1 MKHPSNTL
9 IIIGNGVAG
18 ITAAL
23 EFRKHSTAPVVV
35 LSDEHPYF
43 FSRTALMYV
52 FMGHMKWEHLEPY
65 EPTFWKQQNITL
77 VQDRVL
83 QLEATTKTLHTASGK
98 SYAYGQLLMATGSE
112 PRKAPWPG
120 KEAKGVQGLY
130 HKQDLEQLEAL
141 TPNIA
146 TAVVIG
152 GGLIGVELAE
162 MLHSRGK
169 RVIFLIRE
177 QRFWDQV
184 LSKEEAQCVTEHLI
198 QHGIEVHC
206 DTTVAAFESSAKG
219 ELSAVKTTDDLR
231 FEAQFAGVTIGV
243 TPQIE
248 IFKNSGLNVNKGILV
263 DAYLKT
269 NLKDVYAAGDC
280 AELQQPPQG
289 RNSIEP
295 VWYSGRSMGAAVGS
309 TLAGKPIKYDPGTWF
324 NSAKFFDIEYQTY
337 GSIANKADAT
347 TTHWFWKHPTKNCSF
362 RIAYDSKSSSILGFS
377 TLGLRLRQNQC
388 IQWIE
393 AKTPVHQVMND
404 LMEAHFD
411 PEFSPRYLKK
421 IQQQFLSQHP
431 TFVPKP

>member
-1 MKHPSNTL
+1 MNPLSGNNKHHTSTRPRATARSN
-9 IIIGNGVAG
+9 
-18 ITAAL
+18 
-23 EFRKHSTAPVVV
+23 H
-35 LSDEHPYF
+35 
-43 FSRTALMYV
+43 
-52 FMGHMKWEHLEPY
+52 
-65 EPTFWKQQNITL
+65 QNPAYCI
-77 VQDRVL
+77 R
-83 QLEATTKTLHTASGK
+83 K
-98 SYAYGQLLMATGSE
+98 SYAYGQLLLATGSE

-184 LSKEEAQCVTEHLI
+184 LSKEEAQCVTEYLI

-219 ELSAVKTTDDLR
+219 ELSAVKTTGDLR

-337 GSIANKADAT
+337 GSIANKSDAT

-362 RIAYDSKSSSILGFS
+362 RIAYDSKSSSILG
-377 TLGLRLRQNQC
+377 LYQ
-388 IQWIE
+388 
-393 AKTPVHQVMND
+393 D
-404 LMEAHFD
+404 
-411 PEFSPRYLKK
+411 
-421 IQQQFLSQHP
+421 
-431 TFVPKP
+431 

>member
-1 MKHPSNTL
+1 
-9 IIIGNGVAG
+9 
-18 ITAAL
+18 
-23 EFRKHSTAPVVV
+23 
-35 LSDEHPYF
+35 
-43 FSRTALMYV
+43 MYV
-52 FMGHMKWEHLEPY
+52 YMGHMKWEHLEPY
-65 EPTFWKQQNITL
+65 EPTLWKQQNITL

-98 SYAYGQLLMATGSE
+98 SYAYGQLLLATGSE

-248 IFKNSGLNVNKGILV
+248 VFKNSGLNVNKGILV

-309 TLAGKPIKYDPGTWF
+309 TLAGNPSNTIQGF
-324 NSAKFFDIEYQTY
+324 
-337 GSIANKADAT
+337 GSIRLN
-347 TTHWFWKHPTKNCSF
+347 FLISNTKPMGALLAKQMLLPPIGFGNTLLKTVAFVSLM
-362 RIAYDSKSSSILGFS
+362 ILNPAVF
-377 TLGLRLRQNQC
+377 
-388 IQWIE
+388 
-393 AKTPVHQVMND
+393 
-404 LMEAHFD
+404 
-411 PEFSPRYLKK
+411 
-421 IQQQFLSQHP
+421 
-431 TFVPKP
+431 